1 MTSRPSE
8 CTHLLAPQLVR
19 TEKFLCALVVAP
31 FILTEKWATRSAA
44 AKKLLRAF
52 FFFFFFFTS
61 RLYFFFF
68 GYTYVLFSL

>member
-44 AKKLLRAF
+44 VKKLLRAF
-52 FFFFFFFTS
+52 FFFFFVS
-61 RLYFFFF
+61 LIVGSYF
-68 GYTYVLFSL
+68 